1 MLIRRAVR
9 TDETAVRAVHTA
21 AFAQPGLTT
30 VPEAVLVDELR
41 GDGDL
46 IPELSLVAEHKGEVI
61 GHVCSSPGKLG
72 EDGSS
77 AVGLGP
83 LGVLPEFQRAGAG
96 SALVH
101 TTLGAADALG
111 FALVVLLGDPGYYH
125 RFGFVLAGQLGI
137 TPPVAEWAAHFQAR
151 ALTACTE
158 ENRGAFRY
166 APAFDRL

>member
-9 TDETAVRAVHTA
+9 ADEAPIRAVHTA
-21 AFAQPGLTT
+21 AFAQPGLTK

-41 GDGDL
+41 ADGDL
-46 IPELSLVAEHKGEVI
+46 IPELSLVAERGGQVI
-61 GHVCSSPGKLG
+61 GHVCSSPGKLS
-72 EDGSS
+72 EDPSR

-83 LGVLPEFQRAGAG
+83 LGVLPEFQRSGAG

-125 RFGFVLAGQLGI
+125 RFGFVLAERLGI
-137 TPPVAEWAAHFQAR
+137 TPPVAEWKRHFQAR
-151 ALTACTE
+151 ALTAHKP